1 MKRKEYQKPTMKV
14 IKLQQQGIICTSAT
28 RQGYGT
34 ANSGVE
40 ESELEDG
47 VWNWD

>member
-1 MKRKEYQKPTMKV
+1 MKRKDYQKPTMKV
-14 IKLQQQGIICTSAT
+14 VMLKQQGIICTSAT